1 MFEKIVVP
9 LDGSKLAEVALPYA
23 EELGVKMGSDIV
35 LLTINESEDSKEL
48 QNYCIY
54 ITKIKEATRGH
65 AKKYI
70 ENESGEAIEV
80 AIANQTG
87 DPAKGIID
95 YTLTLNFP
103 LIIMASH
110 GRSGMSR
117 WAVGSVADKV
127 VRSSSLQ
134 PVMLIRAKDSRSDI
148 RDKRLLRKALVP
160 LDGSSE
166 SEAVIPYIEELASE
180 LKAEVT
186 LLLVAEQPYHV
197 YREGEGVVRVH
208 YTEDEIKQ
216 LKASIEGYLEKLAS
230 RFYGRG
236 IATKCEVRVGVPAE
250 EIIMVA
256 EEIHA
261 DLVAMSTH
269 GWSGIGRWVFGS
281 VAEKVLHE
289 GNTPLLLVRALV

>member
-54 ITKIKEATRGH
+54 ITKIKEATKGY

-80 AIANQTG
+80 VIANQTG

-160 LDGSSE
+160 LDGSFE
-166 SEAVIPYIEELASE
+166 SEAVIPYISNIAFKIQMELILLQVLPKTNQVEADAESYLASIRG
-180 LKAEVT
+180 KIQDIVDVNVNYKVCAGP
-186 LLLVAEQPYHV
+186 VAE
-197 YREGEGVVRVH
+197 
-208 YTEDEIKQ
+208 TIIDLADE
-216 LKASIEGYLEKLAS
+216 L
-230 RFYGRG
+230 
-236 IATKCEVRVGVPAE
+236 TV
-250 EIIMVA
+250 
-256 EEIHA
+256 

-269 GWSGIGRWVFGS
+269 GMNRNNPLSLGS
-281 VAEKVLHE
+281 VAQKVFLG
-289 GNTPLLLVRALV
+289 GNTPLLLIKK